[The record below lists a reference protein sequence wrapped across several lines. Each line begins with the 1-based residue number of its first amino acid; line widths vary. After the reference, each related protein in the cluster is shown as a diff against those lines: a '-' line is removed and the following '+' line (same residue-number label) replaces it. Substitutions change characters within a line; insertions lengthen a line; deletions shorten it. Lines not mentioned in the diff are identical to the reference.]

1 MSKATIYDVAR
12 VANVSIKTVSRV
24 LNGEP
29 KASPETRARVMEAAR
44 SLNYKPSLSARALSG
59 SRSFL
64 IALVSSGGV
73 SDNAML
79 YVTELQMGAIQACR
93 AGGYHLL
100 TEYIDLNT
108 SDFDALTETL
118 ASTLRVDGVIL
129 VPPLCDDPQLLSLLA
144 ERGVTCVR
152 ISPTLNPDQDDAW
165 GWGVDIDN
173 YRAAFQMT
181 RYLMDQGHRDIGF
194 IQGHPGHAAAAQR
207 QAGYRDALFDGGP
220 IPERLIQPGLF
231 TFNSGLPAAR
241 ALLGQAQRP
250 TAIFAANDSMAMA
263 VLSVAYKMGIPVP
276 TALSVAGID
285 DLPAASVVCPPLTTV
300 RQPVMEMGAAAARF
314 IIDRTA
320 GQVGSYLKQIFDH
333 SLVVRESTAPPA

>member
-29 KASPETRARVMEAAR
+29 KASAETRARVMEAAR
-44 SLNYKPSLSARALSG
+44 SLNYTPSLSARALSG

-79 YVTELQMGAIQACR
+79 YFTELQMGAIQACR
-93 AGGYHLL
+93 GGGYHLL
-100 TEYIDLNT
+100 TEYTDLGA
-108 SDFDALTETL
+108 SDYGALMETL
-118 ASTLRVDGVIL
+118 VSTLRVDGVIL

-144 ERGVTCVR
+144 QRGVICVR
-152 ISPTLNPDQDDAW
+152 ISPTQDGGTEEKW

-181 RYLMDQGHRDIGF
+181 RLLMDQGHRDIGF
-194 IQGHPGHAAAAQR
+194 IQGHPQHAAAAQR
-207 QAGYRDALFDGGP
+207 EAGYRDALFDGGP

-231 TFNSGLPAAR
+231 TFDSGLPAAR
-241 ALLGQAQRP
+241 ALLGQKRRP

-276 TALSVAGID
+276 GALSVAGID

-314 IIDRTA
+314 IIDRRA

>member
-29 KASPETRARVMEAAR
+29 KASAETRARVMEAAR
-44 SLNYKPSLSARALSG
+44 SLNYTPSLSARALSG

-100 TEYIDLNT
+100 TEYIDLGA
-108 SDFDALTETL
+108 SDFTALTETL
-118 ASTLRVDGVIL
+118 VSTLRVDGVIL
-129 VPPLCDDPQLLSLLA
+129 IPPLCDDPQLLSLLA
-144 ERGVTCVR
+144 RRGVTCVR
-152 ISPTLNPDQDDAW
+152 ISPTLDSSAEEKW

-173 YRAAFQMT
+173 YQAAFQMT
-181 RYLMDQGHRDIGF
+181 RHLMDQGHRDIGF
-194 IQGHPGHAAAAQR
+194 IQGHPKHAAAAQR
-207 QAGYRDALFDGGP
+207 EAGYRDALFDGGP
-220 IPERLIQPGLF
+220 IPDRLIQPGLF
-231 TFNSGLPAAR
+231 TFDSGLSAAR
-241 ALLGQAQRP
+241 ALLEQPRRP

-276 TALSVAGID
+276 GALSVAGID

-320 GQVGSYLKQIFDH
+320 GQVGSYLKKVFDH